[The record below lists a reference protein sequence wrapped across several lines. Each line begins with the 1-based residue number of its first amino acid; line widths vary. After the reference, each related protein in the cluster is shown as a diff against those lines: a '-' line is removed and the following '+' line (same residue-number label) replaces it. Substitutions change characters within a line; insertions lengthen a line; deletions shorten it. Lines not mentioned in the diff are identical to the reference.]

1 MYFSLLHVTLPCL
14 IYFMLLS
21 PQLLVDKIIKA
32 QKELANLPRY
42 ERING
47 GVMVHI
53 WELLPRA
60 VTLFQFFFFWFWI
73 LG

>member
-1 MYFSLLHVTLPCL
+1 
-14 IYFMLLS
+14 MLLS
-21 PQLLVDKIIKA
+21 PQLLVDKKIKA

-60 VTLFQFFFFWFWI
+60 VTLFQFFFGFGFWASI
-73 LG
+73 LSGFFQFKFS